1 MRQLHERFLD
11 AVALERRHT
20 TRRGLLAGG
29 AKIAGGSAMALAF
42 GGAPVAGGIR
52 SLLAQD
58 FVDDLE
64 ILNYALTLEHLE
76 YAFYRDGLETL
87 GEDAF
92 SADDESDM
100 PENIFERLSEIRDHE
115 QAHVEFL
122 TQTITDLGGA
132 PVEEASYDFG
142 YDDVTGFLEVA
153 AALENTGVA
162 AYAGAAP
169 SIESMD
175 ILPAALG
182 VHSVEA
188 RHAAY
193 LNDLNGLSPFPD
205 AVDAPLTPD
214 EVLAIAGPFITG
226 AATPAAGS
234 PAASGEGG
242 EVAVTIDQFAFSPQ
256 EVTIAVGETV
266 TWTNMEVIGH
276 TATANDDTFDSGTLT
291 EGDSFSFTFDTAGAF
306 PYHCEFHDNMMGTIT
321 VA

>member
-20 TRRGLLAGG
+20 SRRGLLAGG
-29 AKIAGGSAMALAF
+29 AKLAGGSALALTFA
-42 GGAPVAGGIR
+42 GAPVVGGLR

-58 FVDDLE
+58 FADDLE

-76 YAFYRDGLETL
+76 FAFYRDGLEDL

-92 SADDESDM
+92 ADEDLEL
-100 PENIFERLSEIRDHE
+100 PENIFERLGEIRDHE
-115 QAHVEFL
+115 QDHVEFL
-122 TQTITDLGGA
+122 TQTITDLGGT

-142 YDDVTGFLEVA
+142 YDDVAGFLEVA

-169 SIESMD
+169 SIESGD
-175 ILPAALG
+175 ILPATLG

-193 LNDLNGLSPFPD
+193 LNDLNGESPFPE
-205 AVDAPLTPD
+205 AVDAPLPPD
-214 EVLAIAGPFITG
+214 EVLAIAGPFITS

-234 PAASGEGG
+234 PVATGGGE
-242 EVAVTIDQFAFSPQ
+242 EVAVSIDGFKFIPQ
-256 EVTIAVGETV
+256 EVTIAAGGTV
-266 TWTNMEVIGH
+266 TWTNMETVGH
-276 TATANDDTFDSGTLT
+276 TATAEDETFDSGTLT
-291 EGDSFSFTFDTAGAF
+291 DGDSFSFTFDTAGS
-306 PYHCEFHDNMMGTIT
+306 YNYVCVFHDNMTGTVI
-321 VA
+321 VN